1 MAIPAGT
8 KFHGVA
14 PEVNTKDY
22 GSAMLDA
29 LRDAYTIEDIANFNN
44 SATIVEIECKN
55 VSGALIPKGT
65 PVCIVGTV
73 GASTK
78 VQVAVA
84 DASNPVRMP
93 ATGLLKTDLENN
105 EQGFVI
111 TGGLLTNIETDPID
125 GTTPTINDTIYVKA
139 GGGLTLSRPGGTNLV
154 QNVGKVGKV
163 SGGNAGSIIVSSILR
178 TNDVPNDITTDTTFS
193 ANVFANTQTQGDNST
208 KVATTEYVDSAIGN
222 NNELSE
228 VLANGNTTGGTDI
241 SVSSGDNINF
251 ADGSIAKFGAGSD
264 LQIYHNGSNSYI
276 SDEGTGNL
284 FIQASNSLN
293 LRSTSGEWYMDGI
306 ANGAVNLY
314 YNNSK
319 KFETTTQGT
328 KTTGYSKASADG
340 SLTWGSYTFHSF
352 ENNTDGDPTMM
363 VYSSATGN
371 VYGLNVVNQT
381 DHNNTTSRF
390 FLGEGGTTE
399 RIKIY
404 SNGNIENFNN
414 AYGQLSDVNLKEN
427 IADASAKL
435 DDLSQVR
442 VVNFNYIGDDQKQ
455 LGVIAQELEE
465 IFPGMVYESGE
476 EQTKAVKY
484 SVFVPMLIKAV
495 QELKARVEALESN

>member
-44 SATIVEIECKN
+44 SATLVEIECKN
-55 VSGALIPKGT
+55 VSGALIQKGT

-73 GASTK
+73 GATTR
-78 VQVAVA
+78 VQIALA
-84 DASNPVRMP
+84 DASNPALMP

-105 EQGFVI
+105 EQGYVV
-111 TGGLLTNIETDPID
+111 TGGLLTNIVTDPID
-125 GTTPTINDTIYVKA
+125 GATPTINDTIYVKA

-228 VLANGNTTGGTDI
+228 VLANGNATLGNHIDVT
-241 SVSSGDNINF
+241 SGDDIAFGDNSQAIFGIGARIYFDGADSYIDNATGDLNIRAN
-251 ADGSIAKFGAGSD
+251 DLYLKNYGSATFLKARNAAQVE
-264 LQIYHNGSNSYI
+264 LYHNN
-276 SDEGTGNL
+276 
-284 FIQASNSLN
+284 
-293 LRSTSGEWYMDGI
+293 
-306 ANGAVNLY
+306 V
-314 YNNSK
+314 K